1 MPIVESNYV
10 GIAEVLSKLDATL
23 KAKDAD
29 RKSFKEKHG
38 IMTQEERDAAM
49 KRQVRE
55 AESQAAAGKAAGAAA
70 KAGN

>member
-1 MPIVESNYV
+1 VLPIVESNYS
-10 GIAEVLSKLDATL
+10 GISEVLAKLDATL
-23 KAKDAD
+23 KTKDAE
-29 RKSFKEKHG
+29 RKGFKEKHG

-55 AESQAAAGKAAGAAA
+55 AETQAAAGKAAAA